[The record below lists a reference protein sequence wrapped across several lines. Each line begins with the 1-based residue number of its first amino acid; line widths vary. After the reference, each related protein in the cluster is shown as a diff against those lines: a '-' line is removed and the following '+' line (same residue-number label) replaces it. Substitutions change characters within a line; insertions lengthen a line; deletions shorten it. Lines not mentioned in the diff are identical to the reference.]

1 MIGARYQRDDCVRK
15 KCTSS
20 LNGAELDFTLLSVD
34 EVTSAMF
41 CLQETVKYKSTRH
54 SVDHCRYRRNCV
66 HLYSLITGS
75 FTIVEDNTL
84 IVNCVSLISNSFLIG
99 DNSKIPH
106 ELQMRL
112 PSTIGNV
119 QDIFR
124 YQNETYISKMF
135 RYLFLPDSLFH

>member
-41 CLQETVKYKSTRH
+41 CLQETVKYKVLAILLIIAAIEETVYISTRLLLVH
-54 SVDHCRYRRNCV
+54 SP
-66 HLYSLITGS
+66 L
-75 FTIVEDNTL
+75 VEDNTL